1 MQSNEHTTS
10 DFPRDRALPFFAE
23 ASYAELA
30 EVLPMPRCATRRQE
44 NVMAGIV
51 AGMEHHCRMRP
62 ADQFI
67 SYSRDHSVYPGQEI
81 YYGSDWGH
89 GPVVSGIDKLADA
102 RWFLV
107 HDRKKQQK
115 TAIGQQSRFIPD
127 PAMFKGL
134 TLTKTRNSVGEL
146 IRLRNRKDKVLMPYR
161 ETEAVARMRKF
172 VAKVNTHLR
181 DADIRFEGGVRRNG
195 SVVYFENFDE
205 QDGWLKT
212 SAVDLDDVELY
223 RVFSDVWSLG
233 GRYYGGA
240 WQGVPKGE
248 RKHFILDGERVIEH
262 DYKNNHPSILYI
274 AEGKPLDLNTDYDA
288 YDIEG
293 FRDQRLAC
301 KRALNIMLNARDY
314 WKALG
319 AVREH
324 VASQTYEEA
333 KELVEAVKIKHEAIS
348 HYFFSDVG
356 LKLQR
361 LDAEMCGAV
370 LNEMTLKR
378 SVTCMPLHDSFMV
391 AASAGDEL
399 VRVMSSVFNKN
410 TANITNSSF
419 LSKAST
425 KTVLNTGASLGVA
438 LPMGGLPCSVAE
450 DSESESVRN
459 RKKIQNQNPKSAGAK
474 GKTKTRKEGSKNV
487 RWERLKRKT
496 VTVQTADTST
506 TTSAAVRENTPEN
519 VVECIRDAQTS
530 VDTGN
535 TAERTVD
542 TISDG
547 STDGGSPFVDLLVKT
562 AVEFE
567 QEDERREDLKR
578 KYRRPSFLHP
588 GGGVTNTTTA
598 DLIRAEERKRDAK
611 RKGKLKT
618 GRE

>member
-1 MQSNEHTTS
+1 
-10 DFPRDRALPFFAE
+10 
-23 ASYAELA
+23 
-30 EVLPMPRCATRRQE
+30 
-44 NVMAGIV
+44 MAGIV
-51 AGMEHHCRMRP
+51 AGIEHHCRMRP
-62 ADQFI
+62 VDQFI

-89 GPVVSGIDKLADA
+89 GPVVSGIDKLADGG
-102 RWFLV
+102 WFHI

-134 TLTKTRNSVGEL
+134 TLAKTRKSVGEL
-146 IRLRNRKDKVLMPYR
+146 IRLRNRKDKVLIPYR

-181 DADIRFEGGVRRNG
+181 VADIRFEGGARRNG

-205 QDGWLKT
+205 QDGRLKT

-274 AEGKPLDLNTDYDA
+274 AEGKPLDLNSDYDA
-288 YDIEG
+288 YEIEG

-314 WKALG
+314 GKAVG

-324 VASQTYEEA
+324 VASHTYEEA
-333 KELVEAVKIKHEAIS
+333 KELVEALKIKHEAIS

-356 LKLQR
+356 LNLQR

-378 SVTCMPLHDSFMV
+378 GVTCMPLHDSFVV
-391 AASAGDEL
+391 AASAADEL
-399 VRVMSSVFNKN
+399 VRVMSSVFNKH

-419 LSKAST
+419 VSQASG
-425 KTVLNTGASLGVA
+425 KTVLNTGAFLGVA
-438 LPMGGLPCSVAE
+438 LPVGGLPRSVARN
-450 DSESESVRN
+450 SESESGRN
-459 RKKIQNQNPKSAGAK
+459 RKKIQIQNLSPKTAGAK

-496 VTVQTADTST
+496 VTAQTANTST

-530 VDTGN
+530 VDMGN
-535 TAERTVD
+535 TVERTVD

-547 STDGGSPFVDLLVKT
+547 YTHGGSPFVDLLVKT
-562 AVEFE
+562 GVEFE
-567 QEDERREDLKR
+567 QEDERREVSRGNTGDR
-578 KYRRPSFLHP
+578 HSFIQA
-588 GGGVTNTTTA
+588 VV
-598 DLIRAEERKRDAK
+598 
-611 RKGKLKT
+611 
-618 GRE
+618 